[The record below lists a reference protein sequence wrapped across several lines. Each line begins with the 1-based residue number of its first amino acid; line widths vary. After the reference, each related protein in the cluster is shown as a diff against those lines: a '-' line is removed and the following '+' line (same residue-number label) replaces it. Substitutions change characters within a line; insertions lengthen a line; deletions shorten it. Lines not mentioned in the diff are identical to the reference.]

1 MNKVFEQGLNV
12 LITVLDKLPK
22 KKEETVNNGYEH
34 CHNTEI
40 YHLRNAKLDEKLMYQ
55 LAPFINSYR
64 PHDKPLNRVQLR
76 AEFGPPCTTVTPLS
90 FKAICKQTKAL

>member
-1 MNKVFEQGLNV
+1 MNHP
-12 LITVLDKLPK
+12 I
-22 KKEETVNNGYEH
+22 
-34 CHNTEI
+34 C
-40 YHLRNAKLDEKLMYQ
+40 HLRDAQLDERLQAQ
-55 LAPFINSYR
+55 LAPFINAYR